1 MAASLPGFSVLGGE
15 IPPDKVERVRTDMAL
30 LGAATGTGI
39 AVSFGLLPLGTPLS
53 DSLLI
58 AIPVAAMASVT
69 GALAIPR
76 ILGPFRLP
84 QTLGMGFI
92 SGAFWIGLVGIPVRD
107 RDTRVERGSEE
118 RSVHGW

>member
-1 MAASLPGFSVLGGE
+1 MLDYRETCSPDVLPSGSGLASRFLGSGWGD
-15 IPPDKVERVRTDMAL
+15 PPDKVERVRTDMAL

-39 AVSFGLLPLGTPLS
+39 AVFFGLLPSGTPLS

-69 GALAIPR
+69 GVLAIPG

-84 QTLGMGFI
+84 QTIGMGFI
-92 SGAFWIGLVGIPVRD
+92 SGAFWIRLVGIP
-107 RDTRVERGSEE
+107 
-118 RSVHGW
+118 

>member
-1 MAASLPGFSVLGGE
+1 VASLPGFSVLGGE
-15 IPPDKVERVRTDMAL
+15 IPLDKVERVRTDMAL

-39 AVSFGLLPLGTPLS
+39 AVSFGLLPPGTPLS
-53 DSLLI
+53 DSFLI

-84 QTLGMGFI
+84 QTIGMD
-92 SGAFWIGLVGIPVRD
+92 SSPVRS
-107 RDTRVERGSEE
+107 GLGLSGF
-118 RSVHGW
+118 S

>member
-1 MAASLPGFSVLGGE
+1 MAASLPGFSILGGE

-39 AVSFGLLPLGTPLS
+39 AVSFGLLPPGIPLS
-53 DSLLI
+53 GSLLV
-58 AIPVAAMASVT
+58 AISVAAMASVT
-69 GALAIPR
+69 GVLAIPG

-84 QTLGMGFI
+84 QTIGMGFI

-107 RDTRVERGSEE
+107 RDTRVER
-118 RSVHGW
+118 RK